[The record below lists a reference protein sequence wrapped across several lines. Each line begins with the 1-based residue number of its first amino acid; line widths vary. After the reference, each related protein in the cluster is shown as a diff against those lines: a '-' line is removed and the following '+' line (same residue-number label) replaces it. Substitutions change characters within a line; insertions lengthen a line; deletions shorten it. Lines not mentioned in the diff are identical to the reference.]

1 MSSCCFGR
9 GSDDT
14 RRSKRVNPLKRI
26 DIESYVGQWYQ
37 VYASLTPILT
47 YEFNGKNTTAVY
59 EKTHVPGVLKVTNRT
74 EPAFLPAQ
82 TITGWAKQSDCEEGA
97 FSISL
102 GVAAASSPEKA
113 PFFGHG
119 NYWIV
124 CVGEVVH
131 GKYSWA
137 IVTTS
142 SLTQLFVL
150 CRNVAE
156 FESKY
161 EKLVLKKC
169 KELGFTSPTTVPRKT
184 VHT

>member
-1 MSSCCFGR
+1 MSCCFGGR
-9 GSDDT
+9 GSDT

-26 DIESYVGQWYQ
+26 EIDKYFGKWYQ
-37 VYASLTPILT
+37 VYTSLTPILT

-74 EPAFLPAQ
+74 EPAFLPPQ
-82 TITGWAKQSDCEEGA
+82 IISGWAKQSDFEEGA

-102 GVAAASSPEKA
+102 GVAAAASPEQA
-113 PFFGHG
+113 PFFGERG
-119 NYWIV
+119 NYWVV
-124 CVGEVVH
+124 CVGEVVQEQ
-131 GKYSWA
+131 YSWA

-142 SLTQLFVL
+142 SLTQLFIL

-161 EKLVLKKC
+161 DKLVLKKC